1 MLSACEGG
9 FLILEKSD
17 VCLGVDAASQ
27 VPKKRKRCGLCVP
40 CLRKGNCGACTHCV
54 NRRTSHQICK
64 MRKCEALKKK
74 KSVLLKKRLLT
85 WERVIKVVGFSTAV
99 ASSNAVLPLERK
111 WGGSTVEALSRPLS
125 GNLSILLTAAWAC
138 LKPKLPQL
146 EEERIDSTV

>member
-1 MLSACEGG
+1 MKKFQSLLQLRNESAGAYGFPEGGEMLSACEGG

-74 KSVLLKKRLLT
+74 KSVLLKKV
-85 WERVIKVVGFSTAV
+85 EVGDNKEGGTQEQ
-99 ASSNAVLPLERK
+99 VLVTK
-111 WGGSTVEALSRPLS
+111 
-125 GNLSILLTAAWAC
+125 I
-138 LKPKLPQL
+138 
-146 EEERIDSTV
+146 